1 MKIAYLTIGASD
13 DVKEWS
19 GIPFFMSDGFARNGA
34 DVVRI
39 QNLSGARSVCLR
51 GRDLF
56 RTRVLHENYSS
67 FRHKKRLAH
76 YARQIAEIAKKLR
89 PDVIVCPST
98 LPVAYLDTDIPI
110 AIWTDSTFRG
120 LLDFYPGYFN
130 VSAQAIAE
138 GDAAEQSAFERCALA
153 LYASEWAARTAIDC
167 HGADPNKVRVV
178 PMGANL
184 SGDASEVDVAQRI
197 ANRPRDRCELLLL
210 GVDWARKGCAVAVD
224 VARELNRRG
233 MPTTLTIAG
242 CTPPSG
248 MALPECVKI
257 IGFVDKRTPA
267 GMDRV
272 KDLFVNSHFLI
283 LPSRAECYGIV
294 FAEANA
300 FGVPIL
306 ASNVGGI
313 PTVINEGK
321 NGFMVPIQ
329 DQRAEVEEY
338 CELVLRAMS
347 TPDIYRRLGNS
358 ALEEYKTRLNWTVAT
373 ASAMQ
378 AIGERIG

>member
-1 MKIAYLTIGASD
+1 
-13 DVKEWS
+13 
-19 GIPFFMSDGFARNGA
+19 
-34 DVVRI
+34 
-39 QNLSGARSVCLR
+39 
-51 GRDLF
+51 
-56 RTRVLHENYSS
+56 
-67 FRHKKRLAH
+67 
-76 YARQIAEIAKKLR
+76 
-89 PDVIVCPST
+89 
-98 LPVAYLDTDIPI
+98 
-110 AIWTDSTFRG
+110 
-120 LLDFYPGYFN
+120 
-130 VSAQAIAE
+130 
-138 GDAAEQSAFERCALA
+138 
-153 LYASEWAARTAIDC
+153 
-167 HGADPNKVRVV
+167 
-178 PMGANL
+178 
-184 SGDASEVDVAQRI
+184 
-197 ANRPRDRCELLLL
+197 
-210 GVDWARKGCAVAVD
+210 
-224 VARELNRRG
+224 

-272 KDLFVNSHFLI
+272 KDLLANSHFLI

-294 FAEANA
+294 FAEANS
-300 FGVPIL
+300 FGVPVL

-313 PTVINEGK
+313 PTVISEGK

-329 DQRAEVEEY
+329 DQRAEAEEY

-347 TPDIYRRLGNS
+347 APDFYRQLGNS

>member
-1 MKIAYLTIGASD
+1 
-13 DVKEWS
+13 
-19 GIPFFMSDGFARNGA
+19 
-34 DVVRI
+34 
-39 QNLSGARSVCLR
+39 
-51 GRDLF
+51 
-56 RTRVLHENYSS
+56 
-67 FRHKKRLAH
+67 
-76 YARQIAEIAKKLR
+76 
-89 PDVIVCPST
+89 
-98 LPVAYLDTDIPI
+98 
-110 AIWTDSTFRG
+110 
-120 LLDFYPGYFN
+120 
-130 VSAQAIAE
+130 
-138 GDAAEQSAFERCALA
+138 
-153 LYASEWAARTAIDC
+153 
-167 HGADPNKVRVV
+167 
-178 PMGANL
+178 MGANL